1 MNLVG
6 VLEGILFVVGEEG
19 ISKEKLIEVLNIDEE
34 KLQGLFNILNNRY
47 NKEEYGVS
55 IVYLGNKYK
64 LATKKEHKEYYQKL
78 VNSVYDGSLSQAAL
92 ETLSIIAYNRNITR
106 NQIEELRGV
115 NSDYQVRKL
124 LAYDLIKDVGK
135 SDLPGRPTLY
145 DITDRF
151 LDYFGLASIDDLPKI
166 ELEENDE
173 EISLFESKYKEN

>member
-47 NKEEYGVS
+47 NKEEYGVN

>member
-19 ISKEKLIEVLNIDEE
+19 ISKEKLIEVLNIDDE

-47 NKEEYGVS
+47 NKEEYGVN